1 MSTALTR
8 QAESVSLFLRRIF
21 PWLTS
26 KHAIHINGV
35 QVAFIRQI
43 FRFFTKEFEV
53 ELSVGNSDPR
63 FVLAC
68 ALLAL
73 MAEAR
78 REDRG

>member
-1 MSTALTR
+1 MEEQGAALM
-8 QAESVSLFLRRIF
+8 RRMF

-26 KHAIHINGV
+26 KHSIFING
-35 QVAFIRQI
+35 QQAAFVRQR

-53 ELSVGNSDPR
+53 EMTPGATDPR

-73 MAEAR
+73 IAEAR
-78 REDRG
+78 REGG